1 MSALRYWIWPPQFD
15 NKEIKTLN
23 KFIDHNYL
31 ELEPKEGAASGSS
44 GKRLKQERHTKLIE
58 WQKIEP
64 YFKKVYGY
72 AEEIITHEFG
82 YITFKMF
89 DDRLINFATY
99 TSKEKD
105 YYGWHVDRSPEGK
118 NFDVKGTLLI
128 NMSDT
133 PYKGGDLR
141 LFNQG
146 PETVTDFKKPGSMI
160 LFDGFMSHEVTPVT
174 QGTRKTIAIFMTG
187 PKWR

>member
-1 MSALRYWIWPPQFD
+1 
-15 NKEIKTLN
+15 
-23 KFIDHNYL
+23 
-31 ELEPKEGAASGSS
+31 
-44 GKRLKQERHTKLIE
+44 
-58 WQKIEP
+58 
-64 YFKKVYGY
+64 
-72 AEEIITHEFG
+72 
-82 YITFKMF
+82 
-89 DDRLINFATY
+89 
-99 TSKEKD
+99 
-105 YYGWHVDRSPEGK
+105 
-118 NFDVKGTLLI
+118 
-128 NMSDT
+128 MSDT